1 MISGVGCILY
11 YSKAALLARQDLNL
25 QPPGPKPGVPPVE
38 LRAIAYSEHI
48 VSDVLLYTQVPICIY
63 YFLFTLLRVGK

>member
-11 YSKAALLARQDLNL
+11 YSKAVLLARQDLNL

-38 LRAIAYSEHI
+38 LRAIAVISE
-48 VSDVLLYTQVPICIY
+48 PIASHRDLCILKLIY
-63 YFLFTLLRVGK
+63 

>member
-1 MISGVGCILY
+1 
-11 YSKAALLARQDLNL
+11 LLARQDLNL

-48 VSDVLLYTQVPICIY
+48 VSDVLLYTQVLIYIY